1 MKECCV
7 NCFVTKEI
15 ELNIEL
21 PYRCCLMLGSFLVM
35 VGTIAYF
42 CLCERN
48 GGSVGLVFCLAG
60 YDATHTR
67 LARHVSLYFFRQ
79 WQHYVQVVSKT
90 VNN

>member
-42 CLCERN
+42 CLCERK
-48 GGSVGLVFCLAG
+48 GDSVGLVFLPSRILRHTHVLLDTLAC
-60 YDATHTR
+60 TFF
-67 LARHVSLYFFRQ
+67 VSGNTT
-79 WQHYVQVVSKT
+79 SK
-90 VNN
+90 